1 MKKLINPLI
10 LFVKGIIMGL
20 ANIIPGVSG
29 GTLALI
35 LGIYERMINSITTL
49 FKKFKENIA
58 FLIPVGI
65 GMVAAIIGG
74 SKIIPPCL
82 AKFPLATV
90 LFFTGLIIGG
100 IPLLYKKISKHMKNG
115 SNYIVFAIVFAA
127 LLCYTFLTSNAGPV
141 QLTNL
146 EFIDYFKLFLVGMVG
161 AATMIVPGISG
172 SMTLMV
178 IGYYEGIWTT
188 VGNLTEFSLFWHN
201 MKILVPFVIG
211 IIVGLFLV
219 AKLIEILLAK
229 FEIKTYFGIF
239 GFIFASIIIMFVKN
253 ISGFNIVEFIIGL
266 VLLVVGYL
274 ISYFIANYKKS
285 ENTELVNKL

>member
-20 ANIIPGVSG
+20 ANVIPGVSG

-49 FKKFKENIA
+49 FKKFKENIT

-90 LFFTGLIIGG
+90 LFFAGLIIGG
-100 IPLLYKKISKHMKNG
+100 IPMLYKKISKHMKNG

-127 LLCYTFLTSNAGPV
+127 LLCYTFLIDNAGPAD
-141 QLTNL
+141 LYNL
-146 EFIDYFKLFLVGMVG
+146 NFLDYFKLFIVGIV
-161 AATMIVPGISG
+161 AAGTMIIPGISG

-178 IGYYEGIWTT
+178 IGYYDGIFTT
-188 VGNLTEFSLFWHN
+188 IGNITDFSQFGHN
-201 MKILVPFVIG
+201 MEVLIPFAIG
-211 IIVGLFLV
+211 VVVGIFLI

-239 GFIFASIIIMFVKN
+239 GFIFASLIIMFVKN
-253 ISGFNIVEFIIGL
+253 ITGFNIVEFIIGL

-274 ISYFIANYKKS
+274 ISYYIGNYKKS
-285 ENTELVNKL
+285 ENTELSE

>member
-1 MKKLINPLI
+1 MKRLINPLI

-35 LGIYERMINSITTL
+35 LGIYEKMINSITTL

-100 IPLLYKKISKHMKNG
+100 IPMLYKKISKHMKNG

-127 LLCYTFLTSNAGPV
+127 LLCYTFLTSNAGPAD
-141 QLTNL
+141 LYNL
-146 EFIDYFKLFLVGMVG
+146 NFLDYFKLLIVGVV
-161 AATMIVPGISG
+161 AAGTMIIPGISG

-178 IGYYEGIWTT
+178 IGYYDGIFTT
-188 VGNLTEFSLFWHN
+188 IGNITDFSQFGHN
-201 MKILVPFVIG
+201 MEVLIPFGIG
-211 IIVGLFLV
+211 VVVGIFLI

-285 ENTELVNKL
+285 ENTELSE